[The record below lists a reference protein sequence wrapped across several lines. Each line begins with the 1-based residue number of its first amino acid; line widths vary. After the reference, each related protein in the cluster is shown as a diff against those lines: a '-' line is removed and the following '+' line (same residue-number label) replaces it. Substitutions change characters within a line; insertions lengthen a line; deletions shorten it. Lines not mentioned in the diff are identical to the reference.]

1 MSAILSPETETKF
14 YLLKG
19 VEERQT
25 DRQTDRQTE
34 RVIEGEGWEGEAS
47 ATNFQNKI
55 AAQGYIPHH

>member
-1 MSAILSPETETKF
+1 MYYACLLHSAQETETKF

-19 VEERQT
+19 VGERQT
-25 DRQTDRQTE
+25 DR
-34 RVIEGEGWEGEAS
+34 VSEGGGGEAS